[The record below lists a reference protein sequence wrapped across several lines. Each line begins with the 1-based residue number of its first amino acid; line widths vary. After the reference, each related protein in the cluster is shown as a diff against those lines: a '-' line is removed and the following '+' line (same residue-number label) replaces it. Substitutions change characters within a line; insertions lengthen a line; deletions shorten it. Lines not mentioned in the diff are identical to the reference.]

1 MIDKLVVIGVGL
13 IGGSLASALRKA
25 GWVREIVGVGRGL
38 ANLEAALELGVIDSY
53 SQDAARAVADADMVV
68 IGATL
73 GSTAEILETIAPA
86 LGAATV
92 VTDVGSTKAD
102 VIVAARAT
110 LGVHFPRFVPGH
122 PIAGTEMS
130 GAAAAFAELYVDH
143 RIILTPLVDTDA
155 NALARVQAMW
165 EATGAQVSRMAVED
179 HDRVLAATSHLPHML
194 AFTLVDM
201 LATASDADNIFAFAA
216 GGFRDFT
223 RIASSSPE
231 MWRDIALTNREALL
245 TMCENFSVRLDHLM
259 QALRDGDGATLE
271 RSFQR
276 AKEARSRCLVPEAN
290 ARRQ

>member
-13 IGGSLASALRKA
+13 IGGSLACALRKA

-53 SQDAARAVADADMVV
+53 SQDAARAVADADTVV

-86 LGAATV
+86 LGVATV

-201 LATASDADNIFAFAA
+201 LATASDADDIFAFAA

-276 AKEARSRCLVPEAN
+276 AKEARDRCLVPEAN

>member
-13 IGGSLASALRKA
+13 IGGSLACALRKA
-25 GWVREIVGVGRGL
+25 RWVREIVGVGRGL

-73 GSTAEILETIAPA
+73 GSTAEILETIAPV
-86 LGAATV
+86 LGVATV

-143 RIILTPLVDTDA
+143 HIILTPLVDTDA
-155 NALARVQAMW
+155 DALARVQAMW

-201 LATASDADNIFAFAA
+201 LATASDADDIFAFAA

-276 AKEARSRCLVPEAN
+276 AKEARDRCLVPEAN

>member
-1 MIDKLVVIGVGL
+1 
-13 IGGSLASALRKA
+13 
-25 GWVREIVGVGRGL
+25 
-38 ANLEAALELGVIDSY
+38 
-53 SQDAARAVADADMVV
+53 
-68 IGATL
+68 
-73 GSTAEILETIAPA
+73 
-86 LGAATV
+86 
-92 VTDVGSTKAD
+92 
-102 VIVAARAT
+102 
-110 LGVHFPRFVPGH
+110 
-122 PIAGTEMS
+122 
-130 GAAAAFAELYVDH
+130 
-143 RIILTPLVDTDA
+143 
-155 NALARVQAMW
+155 MW
-165 EATGAQVSRMAVED
+165 EATGAKVSRMAVED

-201 LATASDADNIFAFAA
+201 LAAASDADDIFTFAA

-231 MWRDIALTNREALL
+231 MWRDVALTNREALL